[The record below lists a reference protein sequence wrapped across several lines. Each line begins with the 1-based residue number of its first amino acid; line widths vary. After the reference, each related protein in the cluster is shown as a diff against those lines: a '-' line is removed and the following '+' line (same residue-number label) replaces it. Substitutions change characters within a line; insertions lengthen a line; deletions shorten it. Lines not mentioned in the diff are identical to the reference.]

1 MGKLSLATLKRHLK
15 QRSSEELISEI
26 ADLFIRIDAV
36 RDYYGLKL
44 VGASEELFATYKARI
59 KNEFFPARGYGNA
72 RLAIARKAVTDY
84 QKIAP
89 PPASLAD
96 LMLFYVEMGVQYTTT
111 YGDLNQAFYSSM
123 ESMFARAVNLIAA
136 NHLEDQFEDRCEE
149 IVDDSSCVGWGFHE
163 ELSATYD
170 RHLGQDLR
178 SSARTARD
186 AEPAQ

>member
-15 QRSSEELISEI
+15 QRSS
-26 ADLFIRIDAV
+26 
-36 RDYYGLKL
+36 
-44 VGASEELFATYKARI
+44 
-59 KNEFFPARGYGNA
+59 
-72 RLAIARKAVTDY
+72 
-84 QKIAP
+84 
-89 PPASLAD
+89 

-136 NHLEDQFEDRCEE
+136 NHLEGRFEARCEQ

-178 SSARTARD
+178 SSARKARD